1 MGLCVHPCSTYILM
15 KFSSRD
21 TTTVEFCSVHPSL
34 GVYAVIR
41 NDSMKFTPFSSWRMA
56 PVPES
61 QPGLSAV
68 PSPRNPANGLK
79 ANGWDASQ
87 E

>member
-1 MGLCVHPCSTYILM
+1 MGLCAGPFPTYVQM

-41 NDSMKFTPFSSWRMA
+41 NDSMKFTPFSS
-56 PVPES
+56 
-61 QPGLSAV
+61 
-68 PSPRNPANGLK
+68 
-79 ANGWDASQ
+79 
-87 E
+87 

>member
-41 NDSMKFTPFSSWRMA
+41 NDSMKFTPFSS
-56 PVPES
+56 
-61 QPGLSAV
+61 
-68 PSPRNPANGLK
+68 
-79 ANGWDASQ
+79 
-87 E
+87 